1 VEGVWGNR
9 EVHPATLRAL
19 EPRRESHHRC
29 DTRAV
34 QAFVALLRGIN
45 VGGKTMISMPE
56 LRSMLASMG
65 LEDVTTYVQSGN
77 VVFGSSS
84 NDADALASEI
94 EERIAE
100 TFGLSTAVLIRTPE
114 ELSEIASSNPFLGRE
129 TVLTKL
135 HVVFL
140 SDPPEAAA
148 VKELDPK
155 RSPPDEFSV
164 RGREIYLH
172 LPNGAGRSKLT
183 IDYFE
188 KRLGVR
194 ATARNWRTLN
204 KLIELSEG

>member
-1 VEGVWGNR
+1 M
-9 EVHPATLRAL
+9 HTL
-19 EPRRESHHRC
+19 
-29 DTRAV
+29 
-34 QAFVALLRGIN
+34 VALLRGIN
-45 VGGKTMISMPE
+45 VGGKTMIPMPE

-65 LEDVTTYVQSGN
+65 FEDVATYVQSGN
-77 VVFGSSS
+77 VVFNSSTGE
-84 NDADALASEI
+84 AEELAAAI

-100 TFGLSTAVLIRTPE
+100 TFGLSTAVLVRTPS
-114 ELSEIASSNPFLGRE
+114 ELTEIAGSNPFLSRE
-129 TVLTKL
+129 TDPLKL

-140 SDPPEAAA
+140 SGAPAASA

-164 RGREIYLH
+164 LGREIYLH

-188 KRLGVR
+188 RRLGVR

-204 KLIELSEG
+204 KLIELSVR